1 MSLWT
6 SLELITIIYS
16 SGLKILSKF
25 MKLYNKDFPIGYF
38 TADFLQQIV
47 FWHKSQKLNFAR
59 TLGYSLSLPSIAQI
73 FSILSS
79 FLRF

>member
-6 SLELITIIYS
+6 SLELIIIIYS

-38 TADFLQQIV
+38 TADFFTANCFLAQVSKIE
-47 FWHKSQKLNFAR
+47 FCENTWL
-59 TLGYSLSLPSIAQI
+59 LSITSKHCSD
-73 FSILSS
+73 F
-79 FLRF
+79 FHFV